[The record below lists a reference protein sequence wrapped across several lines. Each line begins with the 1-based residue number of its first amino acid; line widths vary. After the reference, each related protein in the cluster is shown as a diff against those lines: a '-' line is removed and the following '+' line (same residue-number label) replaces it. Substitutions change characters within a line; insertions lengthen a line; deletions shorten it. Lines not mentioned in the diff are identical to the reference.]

1 MISTVTVA
9 SVASAVRAAAKDD
22 PWWYTARDWVLG
34 TPMRIAIIVISA
46 LIVQILLVWFIKRVV
61 RRTANR
67 ARVERLSQQRKVA
80 RTAELSAML
89 LNQRTEQRSA
99 AIGSLLRSVVVIT
112 IWTIAVLMILP
123 LLGID
128 VGPLLASAGVIGVAL
143 GFGAQTM
150 VKDYL
155 SGLFLIAEDQF
166 GVGDIVDVGPVIG
179 TVEDIQLRYTRLR
192 DLSGVVW
199 YVRNGEILRVA
210 NRSQGWTLAIVDIPI
225 AYDENID
232 RVREI
237 VDAVATDMD
246 EDPSYDDLLLGRPS
260 FAGVESMSGDAVVI
274 RITAKAAPEQQIAVA
289 RTIRERMKLAFDRAG
304 IVVPVLARP
313 MPGMPGSTGPGSS
326 SSATGQPRAGA

>member
-1 MISTVTVA
+1 MIA
-9 SVASAVRAAAKDD
+9 SLGPVVSAAKD
-22 PWWYTARDWVLG
+22 PEWWETARDWVLG
-34 TPMRIAIIVISA
+34 TPMRIAIILIAA
-46 LIVQILLVWFIKRVV
+46 LIAQLVLSWVIRRVV
-61 RRTANR
+61 RRTSTR

-80 RTAELSAML
+80 RTAELSALL
-89 LNQRTEQRSA
+89 LNQRTEQRA
-99 AIGSLLRSVVVIT
+99 AAVGSLLRSVVTIT

-123 LLGID
+123 LLGVDI
-128 VGPLLASAGVIGVAL
+128 GPLLASAGVIGVAL

-179 TVEDIQLRYTRLR
+179 TVEDVQLRYTRLR

-225 AYDENID
+225 AYDENLD
-232 RVREI
+232 RVRDLVE
-237 VDAVATDMD
+237 AVATDMD
-246 EDPSYDDLLLGRPS
+246 EDPSYDDLLLGRPT
-260 FAGVESMSGDAVVI
+260 FAGVESVSGEAVVV

-304 IVVPVLARP
+304 IVVPVLMRP
-313 MPGMPGSTGPGSS
+313 MPGAPGSGSS
-326 SSATGQPRAGA
+326 TTPRPGG